1 MFGKT
6 NVAAGKNGDELGY
19 GDPTKDWANV
29 GQADYMIITGSTVA
43 YVDSAI
49 TDYDALLE

>member
-6 NVAAGKNGDELGY
+6 NVAAGKNGDNMSY

-29 GQADYMIITGSTVA
+29 GHADYMVIDGEQGA
-43 YVDSAI
+43 YVDYAHADQNVI
-49 TDYDALLE
+49 LE

>member
-6 NVAAGKNGDELGY
+6 NVAAGKNGDNMSY

-29 GQADYMIITGSTVA
+29 GQADYMIVDGPQGA
-43 YVDSAI
+43 YVDSAT
-49 TDYDALLE
+49 TDQSVILE